1 MKNLIFLCLILISGC
16 TGHAQNSPDA
26 PAQTQSKSGDAT
38 DFTYSMPGGKKA
50 VLKLPFARTI
60 TVKTWDKAE
69 LKLTTILKTTREE
82 YKKIHTMEA
91 VDGQEELNIKTD
103 FQKDF
108 FRDKDWNKDRSFWCG
123 DCDSLLNAG
132 VSNIACYCLR
142 IDYEITLPAG
152 TSLALESI
160 SGDIEIRGHN
170 GPLRAKTISGFVDI
184 DRTASTAATLEF
196 KSVTGEIYTD
206 FDIDLSGNSSAYS
219 KKVAASING
228 GGSSVRAESVSGD
241 IFFRKRGK

>member
-1 MKNLIFLCLILISGC
+1 MKNLIFLCLILLSGC
-16 TGHAQNSPDA
+16 TGHAQNSPTTPA
-26 PAQTQSKSGDAT
+26 PAQSKSGDAT
-38 DFTYSMPGGKKA
+38 DFTYSMPSGKKA

-108 FRDKDWNKDRSFWCG
+108 MRDERNSGQFWCR

-142 IDYEITLPAG
+142 IDYVITLPVG

-219 KKVAASING
+219 KKVVTSING

-241 IFFRKRGK
+241 IYFRKRGM